1 MTTTYLSPILNDAQ
15 FNDDGTFLVGGLIWF
30 YEAGTTTPATSYTTN
45 TNSTAWSNPIVL
57 DARGETGG
65 EIWLDPS
72 ISYKMVLEAVPL
84 AGATHG
90 VVISTFDNVEGINLP
105 QASNIPS
112 DWALFP
118 GTPTRLTNTS
128 FSVPGD
134 HRSIFQFNRRTQ
146 TVNSAGTIYSTVKAA
161 TYSLGV
167 TNVTVVNDTGVLDAG
182 LNIVYYGV
190 VETSPSSIPRAVLLG
205 SNSTATTDNIYMSQS
220 AGRLQQAINTASPSS
235 NWPIDVTGN
244 LTGNVVGNVTGNV
257 TGNLTGNV
265 TGNVTGNLTGNVYAL
280 DGTVALP
287 SISFSTD
294 SPKSTGIYKISSG
307 NIGFASGGVQVFSIS
322 NTGASAINGTIAAP
336 SVNFISES
344 GLGLY
349 KETTHTMGFAANS
362 INSLLFNEKGIQAID
377 GSEAHPSISFISDPT
392 TGFASDGASDITVSL
407 SGTKVAVFSHADNQF
422 LPLPGTTAHPGIGF
436 VGDRDTGFSSN
447 GSGTL
452 KVSSQGTQVAE
463 FNSAGMLS
471 IPIIGGALSQTTT
484 ISDFG
489 KSFSTHGYQKLPSG
503 IILQWGYNDNITGS
517 STITVTFPIPFPT
530 SCIVVTAST
539 SDITVPL
546 PITAKVTGGTSCTL
560 TKPAFYPTGLGAN
573 TAVPANVFVNWIAI
587 GY

>member
-30 YEAGTTTPATSYTTN
+30 YAAGTTTPATAYTTN
-45 TNSTAWSNPIVL
+45 TDSTAWSNPIVL

-84 AGATHG
+84 VGATHG
-90 VVISTFDNVEGINLP
+90 VVMSTFDNIEGINLP
-105 QASNIPS
+105 QTSSIPS

-118 GTPTRLTNTS
+118 GTPTRLTDTS

-146 TVNSAGTIYSTVKAA
+146 TINAGGTIYSTIKASS
-161 TYSLGV
+161 YSLGV

-244 LTGNVVGNVTGNV
+244 LTGNVVGNVTGN
-257 TGNLTGNV
+257 LTGNV

-322 NTGASAINGTIAAP
+322 NTGASAIDGTIAAP

-349 KETTHTMGFAANS
+349 KDSTHTMGFAANS
-362 INSLLFNEKGIQAID
+362 INSLLFNEKGIQVID
-377 GSEAHPSISFISDPT
+377 GSDAHPSISFISDPT
-392 TGFASDGASDITVSL
+392 TGFSSDGASDITVSL
-407 SGTKVAVFSHADNQF
+407 AGTKVAVFSSSNNQF
-422 LPLPGTTAHPGIGF
+422 LPLPGTAAHPGIGF
-436 VGDRDTGFSSN
+436 IGDSTTGFSN
-447 GSGTL
+447 DGVGTIR
-452 KVSSQGTQVAE
+452 VSSQGTEVVE
-463 FNSAGMLS
+463 FGSTGVTS
-471 IPIIGGALSQTTT
+471 IPVGGGSLSHVATMSQFGASVIGNGYTT
-484 ISDFG
+484 
-489 KSFSTHGYQKLPSG
+489 LPNN
-503 IILQWGYNDNITGS
+503 LLVQWGTI
-517 STITVTFPIPFPT
+517 TITVSGTYSFSQSNYPIAFPNQAFVVFNTIQTYSATSPVSPVICEVRTLPSSTTQFTWSAEHASSVGSITFSF
-530 SCIVVTAST
+530 
-539 SDITVPL
+539 L
-546 PITAKVTGGTSCTL
+546 
-560 TKPAFYPTGLGAN
+560 
-573 TAVPANVFVNWIAI
+573 AI
-587 GY
+587 GT

>member
-30 YEAGTTTPATSYTTN
+30 YEAGTTTPATAYTTN
-45 TNSTAWSNPIVL
+45 TNSTPWSNPIVL
-57 DARGETGG
+57 DSRGETGG

-105 QASNIPS
+105 QTSNIPS

-118 GTPTRLTNTS
+118 GTPTRLTDTS

-134 HRSIFQFNRRTQ
+134 HRNIFQFNRRTQ
-146 TVNSAGTIYSTVKAA
+146 TINAGGTIYSTVKAA

-244 LTGNVVGNVTGNV
+244 LTGNVVGNVTGN
-257 TGNLTGNV
+257 LTGNV

-336 SVNFISES
+336 SINFISES

-349 KETTHTMGFAANS
+349 KDSTHTMGFAANS

-377 GSEAHPSISFISDPT
+377 GTEANPSISFISDPT
-392 TGFASDGASDITVSL
+392 TGFAGTTSNITVSL
-407 SGTKVAVFSHADNQF
+407 AGTKVAVFSGLDNQF
-422 LPLPGTTAHPGIGF
+422 LPLPGTTSHPGIGF

-447 GSGTL
+447 GTGTL

-463 FNSAGMLS
+463 FNANGMRTITTSGGTLNDVLTSANIASVFTTDFSPTGYIK
-471 IPIIGGALSQTTT
+471 IPGGLIIQWGSGT
-484 ISDFG
+484 ISNTNSTVTVSVPYTWPTGAIAYWASHDTSSSPVAVG
-489 KSFSTHGYQKLPSG
+489 IGTSGTNSFVLSRVGT
-503 IILQWGYNDNITGS
+503 TGS
-517 STITVTFPIPFPT
+517 ITIKWLTV
-530 SCIVVTAST
+530 
-539 SDITVPL
+539 
-546 PITAKVTGGTSCTL
+546 GH
-560 TKPAFYPTGLGAN
+560 
-573 TAVPANVFVNWIAI
+573 
-587 GY
+587 

>member
-30 YEAGTTTPATSYTTN
+30 YAAGTTTPATAYTTN
-45 TNSTAWSNPIVL
+45 TNSTPWSNPIVL

-65 EIWLDPS
+65 EIWLDPT

-105 QASNIPS
+105 QTSSVPS
-112 DWALFP
+112 DWVLFS

-146 TVNSAGTIYSTVKAA
+146 TINAGGTIYSTIKASS
-161 TYSLGV
+161 YSLGV

-205 SNSTATTDNIYMSQS
+205 SNSSATTDNIYMSQS
-220 AGRLQQAINTASPSS
+220 AGRLQQAVNTASPSS

-244 LTGNVVGNVTGNV
+244 LTGNVVGNV

-392 TGFASDGASDITVSL
+392 TGFSSDGASDIVVSL
-407 SGTKVAVFSHADNQF
+407 AGTKVAVFSHSDNQF
-422 LPLPGTTAHPGIGF
+422 LPLPGTAAHPGIGF

-447 GSGTL
+447 GSGTIR
-452 KVSSQGTQVAE
+452 VSSQGTQVAE
-463 FNSAGMLS
+463 FNASGMKT
-471 IPIIGGALSQTTT
+471 ITTAGGALNDVLT
-484 ISDFG
+484 IGNIASAFAG
-489 KSFSTHGYQKLPSG
+489 INSTPGYIKFPNKLV
-503 IILQWGYNDNITGS
+503 LQWGGANLSAAGAAT
-517 STITVTFPIPFPT
+517 TTV
-530 SCIVVTAST
+530 S
-539 SDITVPL
+539 VPY
-546 PITAKVTGGTSCTL
+546 AWTGGFIAYLATHATNG
-560 TKPAFYPTGLGAN
+560 TPAPT
-573 TAVPANVFVNWIAI
+573 AI
-587 GY
+587 GAIQSTTTSLQLSKAAGSPAGVSVSWFCVGYDI

>member
-30 YEAGTTTPATSYTTN
+30 YEAGTTTPATAYTTN
-45 TNSTAWSNPIVL
+45 TNSTPWSNPIVL
-57 DARGETGG
+57 DVRGETGG

-90 VVISTFDNVEGINLP
+90 VVMSTFDNIEGINLP
-105 QASNIPS
+105 QTSSIPS

-118 GTPTRLTNTS
+118 GTPTRLTDTS

-146 TVNSAGTIYSTVKAA
+146 TINAGGTIYSTVKAA

-244 LTGNVVGNVTGNV
+244 LTGNVVGNVTGN
-257 TGNLTGNV
+257 LTGNV

-280 DGTVALP
+280 DGTVDLP

-307 NIGFASGGVQVFSIS
+307 NIGFSSGGVQVFSIS

-336 SVNFISES
+336 SINFISES

-349 KETTHTMGFAANS
+349 KDSTHTMGFAANS
-362 INSLLFNEKGIQAID
+362 INSLLFSDKGIQAID
-377 GSEAHPSISFISDPT
+377 GTEAHPSISFISDPT
-392 TGFASDGASDITVSL
+392 TGFSSDGASDVLVSL
-407 SGTKVAVFSHADNQF
+407 AGTKVAVFSSSNNQF
-422 LPLPGTTAHPGIGF
+422 LPLPGTAAHPGIGF
-436 VGDRDTGFSSN
+436 IGDSTTGFSN
-447 GSGTL
+447 DGVGTIR
-452 KVSSQGTQVAE
+452 VSSQGTDVAE
-463 FNSAGMLS
+463 FKSTGVTS
-471 IPIIGGALSQTTT
+471 IPVDGGSLSHVATMSQFGASVIGNGYTT
-484 ISDFG
+484 
-489 KSFSTHGYQKLPSG
+489 LPNN
-503 IILQWGYNDNITGS
+503 LLVQWGTI
-517 STITVTFPIPFPT
+517 TITVSGTSSFSQSNYPIAFPNQAF
-530 SCIVVTAST
+530 VVFNTIQTYSTTST
-539 SDITVPL
+539 STPVICEVRTLPSSTTQFTWSAEYASSIRSITFSFL
-546 PITAKVTGGTSCTL
+546 
-560 TKPAFYPTGLGAN
+560 
-573 TAVPANVFVNWIAI
+573 AI
-587 GY
+587 GT

>member
-30 YEAGTTTPATSYTTN
+30 YEAGTTTPETAYTTN
-45 TNSTAWSNPIVL
+45 TNSTPWPNPIVL
-57 DARGETGG
+57 DSRGETGG
-65 EIWLDPS
+65 EIWLDPT

-90 VVISTFDNVEGINLP
+90 VVMSTFDNIEGINLP
-105 QASNIPS
+105 QTSSIPS

-134 HRSIFQFNRRTQ
+134 HRDIFQFNRRTQ
-146 TVNSAGTIYSTVKAA
+146 TINSAGTIYSTVKAA

-190 VETSPSSIPRAVLLG
+190 VETNPSSIPRAVLLG
-205 SNSTATTDNIYMSQS
+205 SSTTSTTDNIYISQS
-220 AGRLQQAINTASPSS
+220 AGRLQQAVNTASPSS

-244 LTGNVVGNVTGNV
+244 LTGNVVGNV

-294 SPKSTGIYKISSG
+294 SPHSTGIYKISSG
-307 NIGFASGGVQVFSIS
+307 NIGFASGGVKVFSIS
-322 NTGASAINGTIAAP
+322 NTGAAAIDGTTAAP
-336 SVNFISES
+336 SINFISES

-349 KETTHTMGFAANS
+349 RDSTHTMAFASNS

-377 GSEAHPSISFISDPT
+377 GTEAHPSISFISDPT
-392 TGFASDGASDITVSL
+392 TGFSSDGASDIIVSL
-407 SGTKVAVFSHADNQF
+407 AGTKVAVFSHLYNSF
-422 LPLPGTTAHPGIGF
+422 LPLAGTAAHPSIAF
-436 VGDRDTGFSSN
+436 VGDSSTGFSNN
-447 GSGTL
+447 GSGTIR
-452 KVSSQGTQVAE
+452 VSSTGTQVAE
-463 FNSAGMLS
+463 FGSSGMSS
-471 IPIIGGALSQTTT
+471 IPSVGGALSHVATMSQFVSS
-484 ISDFG
+484 IASP
-489 KSFSTHGYQKLPSG
+489 GYTYLPGG
-503 IILQWGYNDNITGS
+503 ILVQWGIANRTGL
-517 STITVTFPIPFPT
+517 T
-530 SCIVVTAST
+530 
-539 SDITVPL
+539 
-546 PITAKVTGGTSCTL
+546 GTSNAGTGAGSY
-560 TKPAFYPTGLGAN
+560 PIAFPTGLFAIVGSAISISPGPSQKASIQLSGN
-573 TAVPANVFVNWIAI
+573 TLSTFNINLAYDTGTTAVALYWIAI
-587 GY
+587 GN

>member
-30 YEAGTTTPATSYTTN
+30 YEAGTTTPATAYTTN
-45 TNSTAWSNPIVL
+45 TNSTPWSNPIVL

-90 VVISTFDNVEGINLP
+90 VVMSTFDNIEGINLP
-105 QASNIPS
+105 QTSSIPS

-146 TVNSAGTIYSTVKAA
+146 TVNAGGTIYSTIKASS
-161 TYSLGV
+161 YSLGV

-244 LTGNVVGNVTGNV
+244 LTGNVTGNV

-307 NIGFASGGVQVFSIS
+307 NIGFASGGVQAFSIS

-336 SVNFISES
+336 SINFISES

-349 KETTHTMGFAANS
+349 KDSTHTMGFAANN
-362 INSLLFNEKGIQAID
+362 INSLLFSNKGIQAID

-392 TGFASDGASDITVSL
+392 TGFSSDGASDVLVSL
-407 SGTKVAVFSHADNQF
+407 AGTKVAVFSHLNNQF
-422 LPLPGTTAHPGIGF
+422 LPLPGTAAHPGIGF
-436 VGDRDTGFSSN
+436 VGDSTTGFSN
-447 GSGTL
+447 DGVGTIR
-452 KVSSQGTQVAE
+452 VSSQGTEVVE
-463 FNSAGMLS
+463 FGSTGAKSVFAGGGGSLS
-471 IPIIGGALSQTTT
+471 LVTT
-484 ISDFG
+484 IAQFG
-489 KSFSTHGYQKLPSG
+489 GINFPNGSQYLPSG
-503 IILQWGYNDNITGS
+503 IITQWGTYTLSVSGTNSLGNLTYTGAFPS
-517 STITVTFPIPFPT
+517 GAYVVLSTVQTYSASAGNKNVTIRTAPLSTTQFGYYLEYLSGVTSVTFSI
-530 SCIVVTAST
+530 
-539 SDITVPL
+539 
-546 PITAKVTGGTSCTL
+546 
-560 TKPAFYPTGLGAN
+560 
-573 TAVPANVFVNWIAI
+573 IAI
-587 GY
+587 GH